1 MKVWR
6 PQRLCVAASAL
17 QNAITLTAPSV
28 ACVWWHL
35 RDLGFVGR
43 VCDLFVITDLRG
55 RGGRAGA
62 ESETQTDE
70 RPSLLCTHCFAS
82 ALSSR
87 FASHSLNIGH
97 SCGWFHNHIAYC
109 IYLAVLFSCESRAES
124 CSRMRHAHGSNYI
137 VLDCIAFL
145 DVNSIVITHPSRA
158 WASAGT
164 VPCV

>member
-87 FASHSLNIGH
+87 FASHSLNIAVAGSITILH
-97 SCGWFHNHIAYC
+97 ISCC
-109 IYLAVLFSCESRAES
+109 IIQL
-124 CSRMRHAHGSNYI
+124 
-137 VLDCIAFL
+137 
-145 DVNSIVITHPSRA
+145 
-158 WASAGT
+158 
-164 VPCV
+164 